1 MSGGGCGFRG
11 LSASP
16 VVRLIGL
23 LGSVAIIVF
32 ATLFSFGGAAPGET
46 QAVRFCIVCSEHWLA
61 DAISNVLLFLPFG
74 ASLSA
79 PLSAPRP

>member
-1 MSGGGCGFRG
+1 M
-11 LSASP
+11 
-16 VVRLIGL
+16 
-23 LGSVAIIVF
+23 AIIVF
-32 ATLFSFGGAAPGET
+32 ATLFSIGGAAPGET

-79 PLSAPRP
+79 SRRRRRSAESFQSIHMPSRIDCSVCRAA